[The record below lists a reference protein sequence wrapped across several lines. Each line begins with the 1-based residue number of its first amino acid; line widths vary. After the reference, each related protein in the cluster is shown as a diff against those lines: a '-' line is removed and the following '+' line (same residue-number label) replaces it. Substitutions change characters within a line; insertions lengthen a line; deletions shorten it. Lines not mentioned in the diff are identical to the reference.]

1 MHNYFVNV
9 EWCNYDYILHGQIKM
24 IFPPDHIEKQISCV
38 DQAWEL
44 LNFKLPQ
51 FNSVFTIWHDWFCE
65 TVDDSDVQMVITDA
79 LIVSY
84 ARMALRNGS
93 LSNHPRSYH
102 NEKHIDDLL
111 YRLIAISNMSKSDG
125 ITDYGWS
132 LLSLFMGGHDLRQ
145 SEKNNESVLVG
156 DNEQASFQE
165 MIRILDEVDDKR
177 IVRNEHRELLKLMI
191 HGSTFGKGEDTA
203 GNIYQGNLVKYLLK
217 NVEYF
222 EDFDKELAYL
232 ACDIDTANVAADL
245 TDYAQSSINVYNEIQ
260 NISQNKLSAQ
270 TFFGEMQ
277 EQYFFELQ
285 SFNSKIGVLAFA
297 EQKEE
302 NAPKIQLIS
311 QKIKALDKNL
321 SNKTV
326 VDYYLSQIKLMS

>member
-1 MHNYFVNV
+1 
-9 EWCNYDYILHGQIKM
+9 M
-24 IFPPDHIEKQISCV
+24 IFPPDRIEKQISCV

-51 FNSVFTIWHDWFCE
+51 FNSIFSIWHDWFCE
-65 TVDDSDVQMVITDA
+65 TVEDSDVQMVITDA

-84 ARMALRNGS
+84 ARMALRNGT
-93 LSNHPRSYH
+93 LSVNPRSYH
-102 NEKHIDDLL
+102 SEKHIDDLL
-111 YRLIAISNMSKSDG
+111 YRLIAVSNMSESRG
-125 ITDYGWS
+125 VTDYGWS
-132 LLSLFMGGHDLRQ
+132 LLSLFMSGHDLRQ
-145 SEKNNESVLVG
+145 SEKNNDSVLIG

-165 MIRILDEVDDKR
+165 MVRILDAVDGQR

-191 HGSTFGKGEDTA
+191 HGSTFGKGEDTE

-217 NVEYF
+217 NVGYF
-222 EDFDKELAYL
+222 EESDKQLAYL

-285 SFNSKIGVLAFA
+285 SFNSRIGLLAFDF
-297 EQKEE
+297 QKQE
-302 NAPKIQLIS
+302 NSPKIQLIS
-311 QKIKALDKNL
+311 QKIKSLDKGL

>member
-1 MHNYFVNV
+1 
-9 EWCNYDYILHGQIKM
+9 M
-24 IFPPDHIEKQISCV
+24 IFQPDRIEKQISCV

-51 FNSVFTIWHDWFCE
+51 FNSIFSIWHDWFCE
-65 TVDDSDVQMVITDA
+65 TVKDSDVQMVIADT

-84 ARMALRNGS
+84 ARMALRNGT
-93 LSNHPRSYH
+93 LSENPRSYH
-102 NEKHIDDLL
+102 SEKHIDDLL
-111 YRLIAISNMSKSDG
+111 YRLIAVSNMSESEV

-132 LLSLFMGGHDLRQ
+132 LLSLFMSGHDLRQ
-145 SEKNNESVLVG
+145 SEKNIDSVLIG

-165 MIRILDEVDDKR
+165 MARILDAIDNKN

-191 HGSTFGKGEDTA
+191 HGSTFGKGEDTE

-217 NVEYF
+217 NVGYF
-222 EDFDKELAYL
+222 EESDKQLAYL

-285 SFNSKIGVLAFA
+285 SFNSKIGVLAFN
-297 EQKEE
+297 ELKLE
-302 NAPKIQLIS
+302 NSPKIKLIS
-311 QKIKALDKNL
+311 QKIKSLDKGL